1 MNNGENWWRCGHAQ
15 STRTSVSKNKLN
27 REKVQFQQRTGSKCY
42 IAKTYVVKQ
51 DKYKD
56 TEPTAIDLFKEMH
69 CSRKNGFTE
78 SVKKAIDDMEAIVA
92 EPEHDGQHIKSSTD
106 AVSEVLPQS
115 SKFLYN
121 VGIISS
127 SKSSTRVGV
136 SSKVQELQAQLEMEK
151 QEKAELRLE
160 MDSLKLQAQESES
173 TMVKQSHEVDRLKD
187 TLKSQAQQSEAAME
201 SNRKR
206 LRV

>member
-1 MNNGENWWRCGHAQ
+1 
-15 STRTSVSKNKLN
+15 
-27 REKVQFQQRTGSKCY
+27 
-42 IAKTYVVKQ
+42 
-51 DKYKD
+51 
-56 TEPTAIDLFKEMH
+56 
-69 CSRKNGFTE
+69 
-78 SVKKAIDDMEAIVA
+78 MEAIVA
-92 EPEHDGQHIKSSTD
+92 EPEHDGQHVKSSTD

-121 VGIISS
+121 VGIVSS

-173 TMVKQSHEVDRLKD
+173 TMAKQSHEIDMLKD
-187 TLKSQAQQSEAAME
+187 TIKSQAQQSKAAMAKQSEEIE
-201 SNRKR
+201 SLKKTVQDCSGF
-206 LRV
+206 LRQMLTFQGQVPPP

>member
-1 MNNGENWWRCGHAQ
+1 
-15 STRTSVSKNKLN
+15 L
-27 REKVQFQQRTGSKCY
+27 
-42 IAKTYVVKQ
+42 I
-51 DKYKD
+51 
-56 TEPTAIDLFKEMH
+56 
-69 CSRKNGFTE
+69 CSRRCIVVEKNGFTE

-160 MDSLKLQAQESES
+160 MDSLKLQA
-173 TMVKQSHEVDRLKD
+173 
-187 TLKSQAQQSEAAME
+187 
-201 SNRKR
+201 
-206 LRV
+206 